1 MKYIK
6 NQDELITARPE
17 EKLRRDIIDIA
28 ENVLDYVNPGLI
40 TRKIVQLN
48 DNQLI
53 IQNKSYQLTPET
65 RIFVIGAGKA
75 TFPVAKALEDILGKK
90 IYKGAVICKKGEKG
104 TLNYI
109 SLYEG
114 NHPVPDDSSLKGAQA
129 VTTILREVRSGDI
142 VIACISGGS

>member
-65 RIFVIGAGKA
+65 RIF
-75 TFPVAKALEDILGKK
+75 
-90 IYKGAVICKKGEKG
+90 
-104 TLNYI
+104 
-109 SLYEG
+109 
-114 NHPVPDDSSLKGAQA
+114 
-129 VTTILREVRSGDI
+129 
-142 VIACISGGS
+142 